1 MQDKFEEVWLQDK
14 LELWLQDKD
23 EEVWLQDKV
32 EKV

>member
-14 LELWLQDKD
+14 LEVWLQDKD